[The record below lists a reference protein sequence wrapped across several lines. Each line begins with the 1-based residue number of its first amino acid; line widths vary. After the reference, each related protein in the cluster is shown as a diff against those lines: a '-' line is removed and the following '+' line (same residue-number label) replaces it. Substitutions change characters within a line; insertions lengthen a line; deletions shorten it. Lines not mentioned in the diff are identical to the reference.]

1 MFGISLSEIALIA
14 VVALVVVGPQKLPG
28 MLRTLGQWMGKLRR
42 LTTEVRAQTGID
54 DILREEGID
63 GGLTELRGILRG
75 DLRAAGRLAY
85 SESRADPYPESV
97 EEDLFR
103 EYPPEGADAYGALPD
118 DLVDDDDDDYDDAE
132 DSEGSEE
139 ADNGS
144 AEGTDEQPAAAPT
157 AGAYAVPAL
166 ESSAAADSQQETPAP
181 SPVKRTEP
189 DPS

>member
-85 SESRADPYPESV
+85 SESSADPYPESV

-118 DLVDDDDDDYDDAE
+118 DLVDDDDDDYEEAE
-132 DSEGSEE
+132 DRQGSDET
-139 ADNGS
+139 DHGS
-144 AEGTDEQPAAAPT
+144 AEGTDREPSAAA
-157 AGAYAVPAL
+157 AAAYAVPAL
-166 ESSAAADSQQETPAP
+166 ESSAAAEPPQETPSP
-181 SPVKRTEP
+181 SPVKRTES